1 MSVNWPPLDAHA
13 HIDTTIDPKEL
24 LGLRAVILAASRSLD
39 ESARALSR
47 QSRDLLTVWGVGV
60 HPAVSASLENY
71 TVERFS
77 ELVKKTAY
85 VGEIGL
91 DGKVRTRLPR
101 QREVLASALGCL
113 QQNPRLTSIH
123 SYGATAEIIEELER
137 TPIKGAILHWWLG
150 EPALTEK
157 AVKLGAYFSVN
168 ASSVRRIET
177 IEAIPLDRLLIDTD
191 HPDGNRVGRR
201 PRQPG
206 NVSGVEHTLA
216 QTHAMSPAEL
226 RATTWKNL
234 AALVRATDTSGLLP
248 PRVRAIVSE
257 AM

>member
-1 MSVNWPPLDAHA
+1 MSTNWPPLDAHA
-13 HIDTTIDPKEL
+13 HIDTSIDPKEL

-47 QSRDLLTVWGVGV
+47 QGRDLLTVWGVGV
-60 HPAVSASLENY
+60 HPAVRDSLENY
-71 TVERFS
+71 DLEEFRA
-77 ELVKKTAY
+77 LVGRTAY

-91 DGKVRTRLPR
+91 DGKVRSRLPR

-123 SYGATAEIIEELER
+123 SYGATAEVIDELER

-150 EPALTEK
+150 DPALTER
-157 AVKLGAYFSVN
+157 AVNLGAYFSVN
-168 ASSVRRIET
+168 ASSVRRNET
-177 IEAIPLDRLLIDTD
+177 IEAIPLDRVLSETD
-191 HPDGNRVGRR
+191 HPDGNRLGHR
-201 PRQPG
+201 PHQPG
-206 NVSGVEHTLA
+206 NVSDVERTLA
-216 QTHAMSPAEL
+216 QIHAMSPTEF

-234 AALVRATDTSGLLP
+234 ATLVQATSTSSLLP